1 MIAHLLIGK
10 IKLRL
15 TEFIQFLFQIIY
27 EFFSFYKHRKVSYLV
42 VIRQIFFTGFQALWI
57 VTLVAFV
64 IGGTIL
70 LQGNTILSR
79 EKDWESARLMFSQ
92 ALEIA
97 KQDGNYKSTAD
108 NLYALSIVNKEMQ
121 SIDQTID
128 YLNRSI
134 DIYEI
139 LKELSP
145 AENAQAELSILKIQ
159 INKDDNESIQK
170 LRGLFSLTK
179 NEEIR
184 GKIKKILVVD

>member
-1 MIAHLLIGK
+1 MIAHLSIGK

-70 LQGNTILSR
+70 LQGNAILSR

-108 NLYALSIVNKEMQ
+108 NLYALGIVNKEMQ
-121 SIDQTID
+121 SIGQAID

-145 AENAQAELSILKIQ
+145 AENAQAELLILKIQ

-170 LRGLFSLTK
+170 LRDLFSLTK